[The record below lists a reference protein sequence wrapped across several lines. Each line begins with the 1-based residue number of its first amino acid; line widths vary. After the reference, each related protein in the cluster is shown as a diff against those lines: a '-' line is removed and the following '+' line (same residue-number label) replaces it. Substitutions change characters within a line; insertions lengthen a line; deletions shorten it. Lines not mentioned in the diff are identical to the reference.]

1 MAGNDLSELLRKFV
15 TERRYPFT
23 TTDETGIDCDVEEK
37 LCYMSLAYDTELIS
51 TAKSS
56 DKIHAFELP
65 DRNII
70 SPGTGR
76 FCRTSVL
83 PASFIWH

>member
-1 MAGNDLSELLRKFV
+1 MKFL

-23 TTDETGIDCDVEEK
+23 TTDETGIDCDVKEK
-37 LCYMSLAYDTELIS
+37 LCYITLTYDTELKS
-51 TAKSS
+51 TPESS
-56 DKIHAFELP
+56 DKIHSYEIP

-76 FCRTSVL
+76 ICRTSVL
-83 PASFIWH
+83 PASSIGI